1 MALQGAGAH
10 RTRRRTDGRPRHHRR
25 YGRLSRRQMHLRALR
40 CRGVG
45 RLQLPA
51 PVPRRVRAAYQRA
64 SMPVPGELQDMSAP
78 LRRNAIVALLGT
90 PDRTEGS
97 LNDPR
102 LYDENGMRSN
112 EKWIYA
118 HLSADPAGVPMRII
132 YWWRYDFVGTVIRAS
147 ADEPWRPDTR
157 LAEALAG
164 A

>member
-1 MALQGAGAH
+1 
-10 RTRRRTDGRPRHHRR
+10 
-25 YGRLSRRQMHLRALR
+25 
-40 CRGVG
+40 
-45 RLQLPA
+45 
-51 PVPRRVRAAYQRA
+51 
-64 SMPVPGELQDMSAP
+64 MSAP

-102 LYDENGMRSN
+102 LYDENGMRFN

-132 YWWRYDFVGTVIRAS
+132 YWWRYDFIGTVIRAS
-147 ADEPWRPDTR
+147 ADEPWRPDTQ

-164 A
+164 ADPRLVPLDPASNPPLTPSNRYRPASECAGPTDLGGHREGDDSLV